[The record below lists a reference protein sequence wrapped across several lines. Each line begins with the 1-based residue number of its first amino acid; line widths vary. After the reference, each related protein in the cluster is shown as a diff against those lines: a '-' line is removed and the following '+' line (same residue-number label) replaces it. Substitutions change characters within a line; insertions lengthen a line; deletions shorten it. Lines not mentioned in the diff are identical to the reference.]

1 MSRNDSEFVV
11 AGWTRPYQPD
21 HPFAFDLTGH
31 CVDGRGRLAEARQ
44 RGPQRQ
50 PARAPSMAAR
60 WLIPRLS
67 EFYQLVRV
75 HDGSINTGARCA
87 LVYPARNM
95 GFSR

>member
-1 MSRNDSEFVV
+1 
-11 AGWTRPYQPD
+11 
-21 HPFAFDLTGH
+21 
-31 CVDGRGRLAEARQ
+31 
-44 RGPQRQ
+44 
-50 PARAPSMAAR
+50 MAAR